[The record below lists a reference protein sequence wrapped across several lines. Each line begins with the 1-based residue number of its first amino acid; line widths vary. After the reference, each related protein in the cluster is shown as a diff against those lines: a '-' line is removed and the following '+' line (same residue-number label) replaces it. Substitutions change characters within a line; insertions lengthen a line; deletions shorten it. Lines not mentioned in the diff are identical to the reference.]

1 MAETHED
8 DYDPYLETFAAI
20 GTQDKQ
26 KKNVN
31 EVVVEPATSLPP
43 QVTVKNS
50 SKNQNEKFEYGYQI
64 ILNNNEDGLMESFL
78 KEPITDEKTRSDPS
92 DFFNFG
98 LDEEKWRKLLK
109 LLMRRKCPIWTRIL
123 PIRNLTSMNGSCPS
137 PRKKT
142 WSRNSKS
149 PSEELKN

>member
-50 SKNQNEKFEYGYQI
+50 SKNQNEKFEYWYQI

-98 LDEEKWRKLLK
+98 LDEEKWRKLLNHSI
-109 LLMRRKCPIWTRIL
+109 LMHYERHFMKD
-123 PIRNLTSMNGSCPS
+123 RNEQDNITNNINPQ
-137 PRKKT
+137 
-142 WSRNSKS
+142 RNYY
-149 PSEELKN
+149 KN

>member
-98 LDEEKWRKLLK
+98 LDEEKWRKLLNHSI
-109 LLMRRKCPIWTRIL
+109 LMHYERQIMKDKNEQDNITNNINPQ
-123 PIRNLTSMNGSCPS
+123 RNYY
-137 PRKKT
+137 
-142 WSRNSKS
+142 
-149 PSEELKN
+149 KN